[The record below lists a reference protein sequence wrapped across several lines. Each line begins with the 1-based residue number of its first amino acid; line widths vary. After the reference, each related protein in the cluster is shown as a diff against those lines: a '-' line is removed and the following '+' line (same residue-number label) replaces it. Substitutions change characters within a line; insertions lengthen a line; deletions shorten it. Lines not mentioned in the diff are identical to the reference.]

1 MITFTAK
8 VGNNRGRNR
17 VWLEGNR
24 LTKMGWT
31 WHTPYTQEEHAESVV
46 LTKDTNGAKKVA
58 GRNKAGKDTPII
70 DLAGQYLNFAEGGR
84 VAIVVTEDTITITK
98 EIEA

>member
-1 MITFTAK
+1 MITFTVK

-24 LTKMGWT
+24 LTKMGWL
-31 WHTPYTQEEHAESVV
+31 WHTTYTQVEHAESIV
-46 LTKDTNGAKKVA
+46 LTKNSTGSKKVA

-70 DLAGQYLNFAEGGR
+70 DLAGHYLDFMEGGR
-84 VAIVVTEDTITITK
+84 AEVVVTEDTIVIK
-98 EIEA
+98 RAVS